1 MDFDDCKGKKILDF
15 KISNFKISYCSHALF
30 SSTIE
35 CGETKFA
42 TIPQFNNKQFNN
54 SLFLHKIRAMNFN
67 IVSNDPKSVARAG
80 VLNTDHG
87 LIETPIFM
95 PVGTAGT
102 VKACH
107 IRDVHDEVKAQI
119 ILGNTYHLYLRP
131 GLEVLEA
138 AGGLHKFNGWDR
150 PILTDSGGFQV
161 FSLTGIRKMKEEGVT
176 FQSHIDGSRH
186 LFTPEKVMDIQ
197 RSIGA
202 DIIMAFD
209 ECTPGTADY
218 QYAKPSMERTHR
230 WLDRCFERFN
240 ATEPKYGYEQALF
253 PIVQGCVYRDLREQS
268 AEYIASKN
276 AVGNAI
282 GGLAVGEPTEKMYE
296 MIELVNVILPKDRP
310 RYLMG
315 VGTPA
320 NILEGISRGVDMFDC
335 VMPTRNGRNGMIF
348 TSEGIINIKNE
359 KWKFDFS
366 PVDPNGETFVDIQYT
381 RAYLRHLFVAGEI
394 LGPMIASLHNI
405 GFYLWLVRESRR
417 HIIAGD
423 FAEWRDMMLKRVTN
437 RL

>member
-1 MDFDDCKGKKILDF
+1 MKKVAKKVVL
-15 KISNFKISYCSHALF
+15 
-30 SSTIE
+30 
-35 CGETKFA
+35 
-42 TIPQFNNKQFNN
+42 
-54 SLFLHKIRAMNFN
+54 LHKIRMMRFS
-67 IVSNDPKSVARAG
+67 IVSNDAKSNARAG
-80 VLNTDHG
+80 VLQTDHG
-87 LIETPIFM
+87 PIETPIFM

-138 AGGLHKFNGWDR
+138 VGGLHKFNGWDR

-186 LFTPEKVMDIQ
+186 LFTPENVMDIQ

-202 DIIMAFD
+202 DIMMAFD

-218 QYAKPSMERTHR
+218 AYARQSMERTHR

-240 ATEPKYGYEQALF
+240 VTEPKYGYEQALF

-268 AEYIASKN
+268 AEFIASKN

-296 MIELVNVILPKDRP
+296 MIELVNAILPKDRP

-348 TSEGIINIKNE
+348 TSEGIINLKNE
-359 KWKFDFS
+359 KWKMDFS
-366 PVDPNGETFVDIQYT
+366 PVDPNGETFVDVQYS

-405 GFYLWLVRESRR
+405 GFYLWLVREARQ
-417 HIIAGD
+417 HIVEGD
-423 FAEWRDMMLKRVTN
+423 FAEWRDVMLNKVTKR
-437 RL
+437 L

>member
-1 MDFDDCKGKKILDF
+1 MKKVAKKVVL
-15 KISNFKISYCSHALF
+15 
-30 SSTIE
+30 
-35 CGETKFA
+35 
-42 TIPQFNNKQFNN
+42 
-54 SLFLHKIRAMNFN
+54 LHKIRMMKFS
-67 IVSNDPKSVARAG
+67 IVSNDAKSNARAG
-80 VLNTDHG
+80 VLQTDHG
-87 LIETPIFM
+87 PIETPIFM

-102 VKACH
+102 IKACH

-138 AGGLHKFNGWDR
+138 VGGLHKFNGWDR

-186 LFTPEKVMDIQ
+186 LFTPENVMDIQ

-202 DIIMAFD
+202 DIMMAFD

-218 QYAKPSMERTHR
+218 GYARQSMERTHR

-268 AEYIASKN
+268 AEFVASKN

-296 MIELVNVILPKDRP
+296 MIELVNAILPKDRP

-348 TSEGIINIKNE
+348 TSEGIINLKNE
-359 KWKFDFS
+359 KWKMDFS
-366 PVDPNGETFVDIQYT
+366 PVDPNGETFVDVQYS

-405 GFYLWLVRESRR
+405 GFYLWLVREARQ
-417 HIIAGD
+417 HIVEGD
-423 FAEWRDMMLKRVTN
+423 FAEWRDVMLNKVTKR
-437 RL
+437 L

>member
-1 MDFDDCKGKKILDF
+1 MLKMK
-15 KISNFKISYCSHALF
+15 F
-30 SSTIE
+30 S
-35 CGETKFA
+35 
-42 TIPQFNNKQFNN
+42 
-54 SLFLHKIRAMNFN
+54 
-67 IVSNDPKSVARAG
+67 IVSNDPKSHARAG
-80 VLNTDHG
+80 VLNTGHG
-87 LIETPIFM
+87 PIETPIFM

-107 IRDVHDEVKAQI
+107 LRDVRDEVKAQI

-131 GLEVLEA
+131 GLDVLEA

-150 PILTDSGGFQV
+150 PILTYSGGFQV

-186 LFTPEKVMDIQ
+186 LFTPERVMDIQ

-276 AVGNAI
+276 ADGNAI

-296 MIELVNVILPKDRP
+296 MIELVNTILPKDKP

-348 TSEGIINIKNE
+348 TSEGIINLKNE

-366 PVDPNGETFVDIQYT
+366 PVDPNGETFVDTQYT

-405 GFYLWLVRESRR
+405 GFYLWLVREARK

-423 FAEWRDMMLKRVTN
+423 FAEWRDVMLDKVTR